1 MKCILCE
8 SYAFTHICST
18 CQTTFLSPSLHK
30 RKLFNGV
37 DIISFYNYEEIKEL
51 LFTKHTDIGFY
62 IYNILAQ
69 LSFKKFAEE
78 FHTKE
83 KYISLA
89 VDDTIKSGYSHTA
102 ILNHA
107 LKTYNINP
115 LNNKLRA
122 KNSVSYS
129 GKSKIFR
136 QNNPRN
142 FQLKKFK
149 GNNIILVDDII
160 TTGQTLIQA
169 CAKVAE
175 QGKTVRFCLTLTDV
189 SLK

>member
-1 MKCILCE
+1 MKCMLCE

-18 CQTTFLSPSLHK
+18 CQTNLLSPSLYK
-30 RKLFNGV
+30 RKLSNGV

-69 LSFKKFAEE
+69 LSFKKFAGE

-83 KYISLA
+83 KYVSLA

-115 LNNKLRA
+115 LHNKLRA

-129 GKSKIFR
+129 GKSKMFR
-136 QNNPRN
+136 QENPRN

-149 GNNIILVDDII
+149 SNNIILVDDII
-160 TTGQTLIQA
+160 TTGQTLTQA
-169 CAKVAE
+169 CAKVEE
-175 QGKTVRFCLTLTDV
+175 QGKTISFCLTLTDV